1 MDKLLEHLNYFVYDS
16 DVETYTLDRIAAEE
30 IVKKLNEKD
39 MDILKMYD
47 LVFQDMVKCYL
58 EDMEEEDKI
67 NISEDVINEI
77 AYKMIYKNEYLW
89 EIIND
94 TIDNY
99 LERYK
104 EELEEEEED
113 V

>member
-1 MDKLLEHLNYFVYDS
+1 MNKTLEHLNYFVYDS
-16 DVETYTLDRIAAEE
+16 DVETYTLDRIAAKE
-30 IVKKLNEKD
+30 IVDKLNEKD

-58 EDMEEEDKI
+58 ENMEEEDRVKI
-67 NISEDVINEI
+67 AEEEIKEI

-99 LERYK
+99 LGDI
-104 EELEEEEED
+104 LVEEEVED
-113 V
+113 DE